1 MFLKKIN
8 SENISLES
16 EIYMEKVVDDLLM
29 ISIKMD
35 IRNDKTYYDYWRL
48 TRTMGVPPLEIGVD
62 KTDGSIQTIV
72 FYVASEFFKKINFDL
87 TNENEGLIMIDS
99 SIFKKENDYV
109 DIDSSYFLFLDGDE
123 LVCSFEENFE
133 PDSSYNINRIKIFL
147 KLNEVVGFSI
157 KDLTNIEIEEL
168 KSL

>member
-8 SENISLES
+8 SENISLQS
-16 EIYMEKVVDDLLM
+16 EVYTEKVVDDLLM

-48 TRTMGVPPLEIGVD
+48 TRTTGVPPLEIGID

-87 TNENEGLIMIDS
+87 TNENEGLILVDS
-99 SIFKKENDYV
+99 
-109 DIDSSYFLFLDGDE
+109 
-123 LVCSFEENFE
+123 
-133 PDSSYNINRIKIFL
+133 
-147 KLNEVVGFSI
+147 
-157 KDLTNIEIEEL
+157 
-168 KSL
+168 